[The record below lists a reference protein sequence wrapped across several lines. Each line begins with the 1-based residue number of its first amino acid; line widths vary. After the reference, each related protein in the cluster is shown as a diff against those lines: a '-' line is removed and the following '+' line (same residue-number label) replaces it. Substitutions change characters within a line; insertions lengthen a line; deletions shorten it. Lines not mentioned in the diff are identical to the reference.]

1 MSTTSPTASQLLCA
15 CGVSYAIGTSNPAPE
30 PYTSNAGFTNTPTPF
45 LGPDTSSSACL
56 FGMINSSAVIA
67 FRGTVFTSVVDWTSD
82 FLAAPE
88 AVTGLTGMVHT
99 GFYLSTM
106 QLMPQILAALEPLL
120 QANSALPIVI
130 TGHSKGGAMAT
141 LAAAL
146 LRGNNGIKAS
156 QITVT
161 TFASPMT
168 GNLDFANNFQS
179 LFPTATNYIN
189 LYDIVPFLPPSK
201 MVAND
206 IMSNYTNNPI
216 VTSACNVFIGWNYSE
231 TASVIQY
238 ISSSNQVNAGSN
250 DGLSYLSYLHNI
262 EEYLT
267 SGNTA
272 DYKAILSAHSHACRT
287 TGDTQS
293 SYMAAVCGTIC
304 SS

>member
-1 MSTTSPTASQLLCA
+1 MSTTAPTASQLLCA
-15 CGVSYAIGTSNPAPE
+15 CGVSYAIGTSNTAPE
-30 PYTSNAGFTNTPTPF
+30 PYYSNAGFTNTPSPF
-45 LGPDTSSSACL
+45 LGPDTPSSACL

-67 FRGTVFTSVVDWTSD
+67 FRGTVFTSVIDWTSD
-82 FLAAPE
+82 LLTAPE
-88 AVTGLTGMVHT
+88 AAPGLTGLVHT

-106 QLMPQILAALEPLL
+106 QLMPQIIAALEPLL
-120 QANSALPIVI
+120 QANPTLPIVI

-168 GNLDFANNFQS
+168 GNVDFASSFQS

-201 MVAND
+201 MVAQD
-206 IMSNYTNNPI
+206 IMGSYTNNPI

-231 TASVIQY
+231 TASIIQY
-238 ISSSNQVNAGSN
+238 INSSNQVNSGSN
-250 DGLSYLSYLHNI
+250 NGLSYLSYLHNI

-267 SGNTA
+267 SGNTT
-272 DYKAILSAHSHACRT
+272 DYEAILKAHSHACPAV
-287 TGDTQS
+287 GDTQS
-293 SYMAAVCGTIC
+293 SYMVAVCGNIC